1 MTDLTMM
8 NANIVLDTNIL
19 VYLYDLFEPEKR
31 EQATALVETL
41 INNGNGAI
49 STQVMV
55 EFVSVV
61 TRKLKTPLTPAEAYI
76 RVEELIQTWQ
86 VIEVTPLTVLEA
98 VRGVRDYGFSIWDAQ
113 IWATALLNKIPVVL
127 SEDFNTESIIEG
139 VRFVNPFLAGFDI
152 APLIHT

>member
-1 MTDLTMM
+1 MS
-8 NANIVLDTNIL
+8 ANVFVDTNVF
-19 VYLYDLFEPEKR
+19 VYLYDLLEPEKCR
-31 EQATALVETL
+31 QAVALVENL
-41 INNGNGAI
+41 VNNDNGAI

-61 TRKLKTPLTPAEAYI
+61 TRKLKAPLTPAEAYT

-113 IWATALLNKIPVVL
+113 IWATARLNGIRLVL
-127 SEDFNTESIIEG
+127 SEDFNTGATVEG
-139 VRFVNPFLAGFDI
+139 VRFLNPFVPGFNFEAAI
-152 APLIHT
+152 SA